1 MGLEHGYTPVV
12 LGTAAGIESISS
24 TKAVLTSP
32 KAYFFLGLIKNP
44 LKKKYWGN
52 SPIFTT

>member
-24 TKAVLTSP
+24 TKAILTSP
-32 KAYFFLGLIKNP
+32 KGLEP
-44 LKKKYWGN
+44 ELCVGA
-52 SPIFTT
+52 